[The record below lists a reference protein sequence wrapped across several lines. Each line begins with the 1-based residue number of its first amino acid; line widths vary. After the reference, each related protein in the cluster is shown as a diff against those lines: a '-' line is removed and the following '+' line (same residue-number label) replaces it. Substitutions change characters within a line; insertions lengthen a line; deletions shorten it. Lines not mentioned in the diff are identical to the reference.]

1 LNDSAGSDVKLALF
15 SDLHANPLAFA
26 ACIDRARSLNAT
38 QMAVLGDIVGYG
50 PDPAKTVDMVRE
62 LQAAGAWVVR
72 GNHDDLAVSPPAV
85 PTTYD
90 ESGARWSYEQLDES
104 QRNFLRDL
112 PLTVLAPPCYLV
124 HASADAPQRWR
135 YVNNPAVARDSLNSA
150 AEHQGVQYV
159 LGGHVHLQALYY
171 RGRQGQLMLFEPTP
185 GVVIPV
191 PRHRH
196 WLATVGSVGQ
206 PRDGNRAAA
215 FAILDTDRN
224 ELVFYRIPYD
234 VSAVLSQM
242 RRKGMDADL
251 IQRLERGA

>member
-1 LNDSAGSDVKLALF
+1 MKLALF
-15 SDLHANPLAFA
+15 SDLHANPLAFQ
-26 ACIDRARSLNAT
+26 ACIDHARSLNAT

-62 LQAAGAWVVR
+62 LHRAGAWVVR
-72 GNHDDLAVSPPAV
+72 GNHDDLAVSPPAL
-85 PTTYD
+85 PRTYD
-90 ESGARWSYEQLDES
+90 ESGALWAHQQLDDE
-104 QRNFLRDL
+104 QRRFLQDL
-112 PLTVLAPPCYLV
+112 PLTVLEPPCFLV
-124 HASADAPQRWR
+124 HASADAPLKWR
-135 YVNNPAVARDSLNSA
+135 YVNNSVVARDSLNSA
-150 AEHQGVQYV
+150 AAHLGVQYV

-185 GVVIPV
+185 GVAIPV

-215 FAILDTDRN
+215 FAMLDTDRN

-234 VSAVLSQM
+234 VSAVVSQM
-242 RRKGMDADL
+242 RRKSMDADL